1 VGVSVVVGIEP
12 AAERWIEDDW
22 RRDLKGRMEAP
33 ESKRFA
39 AEVPVVLVSDAPR
52 AMLVGSPTWMTTAVA
67 DSADALG
74 GGRIALRNP
83 GNRDLLVNA
92 VAWLAGRD
100 DLLAGSGAGREVGR
114 LPRLSRA
121 TVGIVGSME
130 AFAVPALIAAFG
142 AWVVVRRRIRT

>member
-1 VGVSVVVGIEP
+1 
-12 AAERWIEDDW
+12 
-22 RRDLKGRMEAP
+22 
-33 ESKRFA
+33 
-39 AEVPVVLVSDAPR
+39 
-52 AMLVGSPTWMTTAVA
+52 MLVGSPTWMTTAVA

-114 LPRLSRA
+114 LPRLTRA
-121 TVGIVGSME
+121 TVGVVGSIE
-130 AFAVPALIAAFG
+130 AFAVPALIAGFG
-142 AWVVVRRRIRT
+142 AWVVVRRRMRT